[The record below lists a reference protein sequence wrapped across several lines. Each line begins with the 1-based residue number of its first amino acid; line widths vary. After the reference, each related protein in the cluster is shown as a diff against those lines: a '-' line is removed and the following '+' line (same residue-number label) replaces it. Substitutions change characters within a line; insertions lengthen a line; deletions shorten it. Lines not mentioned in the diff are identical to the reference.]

1 MSTRGQSARI
11 VAISHL
17 GDLKLRLTFSDGRVR
32 DLDFALTFQGGI
44 FAELRNPELF
54 KQVAID
60 EFTGTLLLPNGV
72 DLDPDVLHGDF
83 EPSHGPAPHVLAD
96 SLVLDETQE

>member
-1 MSTRGQSARI
+1 MEQSARI

-32 DLDFALTFQGGI
+32 DLDFDLPFQGGI
-44 FAELRNPELF
+44 FEELRNPELF
-54 KQVAID
+54 NRVTID
-60 EFTGTLLLPNGV
+60 EFTGTLCWPNGV

-96 SLVLDETQE
+96 SLVLIKTQE